1 MELRAVVHRAGEG
14 GFWAEVPDIPGCIT
28 EGDTWD
34 ELTQNLREAVAG
46 CLDVPQ
52 DSVQVGETAERL
64 LQIAM

>member
-1 MELRAVVHRAGEG
+1 
-14 GFWAEVPDIPGCIT
+14 VPDIPGCIT

>member
-1 MELRAVVHRAGEG
+1 MKIRAVVHSAEEG
-14 GFWAEVPDIPGCIT
+14 GFWAEVPDIPGCVT

-52 DSVQVGETAERL
+52 DRVEVSETADRM
-64 LQIAM
+64 LQVAV